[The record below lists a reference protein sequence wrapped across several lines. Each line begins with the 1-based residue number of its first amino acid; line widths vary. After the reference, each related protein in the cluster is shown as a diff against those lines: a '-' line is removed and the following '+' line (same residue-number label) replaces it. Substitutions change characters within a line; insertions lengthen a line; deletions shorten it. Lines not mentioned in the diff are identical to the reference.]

1 MPNRKVDHLSVEE
14 LEAVLYR
21 KKRALRRQRL
31 QRLKD
36 EGRVVEVAGL
46 QPPSPQTPKA
56 VRPTAVPTG
65 ALRRYNPEPT
75 EQEPETPAR
84 SFRFNLNWRW
94 LSNKA
99 LLLVEVGAVVGLF
112 VIVVGLL
119 GTMRELNQ
127 DAAVAQANA
136 SQPLTAVVEPTAEP
150 LIKLVVL
157 PSGHRPPIE
166 GQPPQPGEAG
176 DIPAHLLPY
185 LDAYVP
191 PPPPPPAPEQPRNI
205 QISAININAPVVQGD
220 DWEQLKKGVGQH
232 IGSAMPGTEGN
243 MVLSA
248 HNDIYGEIFR
258 HLDKLAPGDEVVVST
273 SRQSYTYVVN
283 EIRVV
288 DPTDVWVMD
297 PTEHAS
303 LTLISCY
310 PYLINNKRI
319 VVFADLVDVVP
330 EDLQQG

>member
-1 MPNRKVDHLSVEE
+1 
-14 LEAVLYR
+14 
-21 KKRALRRQRL
+21 
-31 QRLKD
+31 
-36 EGRVVEVAGL
+36 
-46 QPPSPQTPKA
+46 
-56 VRPTAVPTG
+56 
-65 ALRRYNPEPT
+65 
-75 EQEPETPAR
+75 
-84 SFRFNLNWRW
+84 
-94 LSNKA
+94 
-99 LLLVEVGAVVGLF
+99 
-112 VIVVGLL
+112 
-119 GTMRELNQ
+119 
-127 DAAVAQANA
+127 
-136 SQPLTAVVEPTAEP
+136 
-150 LIKLVVL
+150 
-157 PSGHRPPIE
+157 
-166 GQPPQPGEAG
+166 
-176 DIPAHLLPY
+176 
-185 LDAYVP
+185 
-191 PPPPPPAPEQPRNI
+191 
-205 QISAININAPVVQGD
+205 
-220 DWEQLKKGVGQH
+220 
-232 IGSAMPGTEGN
+232 